1 MITAETQD
9 SEKIDQI
16 MNDLEFEVHELSDDE
31 GYTWRELK
39 FEFGGGK
46 FEIVIDAI
54 GDEKLIIVQ
63 LGGSCSEEI
72 NRLPLTYTNLL
83 KVLQTWGLI

>member
-1 MITAETQD
+1 MTKNQD
-9 SEKIDQI
+9 LEKIDQL
-16 MNDLEFEVHELSDDE
+16 MTDLEFEEHELGDDE
-31 GYTWRELK
+31 NHTWRELK

-46 FEIVIDAI
+46 FEIVVDAI
-54 GDEKLIIVQ
+54 PGNKKMIFVQ

>member
-1 MITAETQD
+1 MITTGIED
-9 SEKIDQI
+9 SDKIQQL
-16 MNDLEFEVHELSDDE
+16 MTDLEFEEHELSDESSDS
-31 GYTWRELK
+31 WRELK

-46 FEIVIDAI
+46 FEIVIDEI
-54 GDEKLIIVQ
+54 NDKKTIIVQ

-83 KVLQTWGLI
+83 KVLQTWGVI